1 MPEKIYTRSAPAP
14 IGPYSQAIRTNGF
27 IFVSGQIPIEPQ
39 LDAVVRGDIEVQTR
53 QALKNLSA
61 VLEAAGSG
69 LQGVV
74 MTTVY
79 LTDLNDFPRFN
90 QVYAEYFGETK
101 PARTTVQVA
110 RLPKEARVE
119 IAAIAQDQIAF

>member
-1 MPEKIYTRSAPAP
+1 MPNKIYTQSAPAP
-14 IGPYSQAIRTNGF
+14 IGPYSQAICANGF

-39 LDAVVRGDIEVQTR
+39 SNAVVEGDIEIQTR

-69 LQGVV
+69 LHGVV

-90 QVYAEYFGETK
+90 QVYAEYFGEAK
-101 PARTTVQVA
+101 PARATVQVA
-110 RLPKEARVE
+110 RLPKEALVE
-119 IAAIAQDQIAF
+119 IAAIAQGQIAF